1 MLLPSRDVGVQNF
14 CCASKAAD
22 HHPDLL
28 HRRSRRNAAL
38 SSELALMF
46 HFIYTSG
53 LPSRTQTRSTVPSG
67 KEASEEGRR

>member
-1 MLLPSRDVGVQNF
+1 LLCEQGH
-14 CCASKAAD
+14 D

-53 LPSRTQTRSTVPSG
+53 LLTQTRSTVPSG
-67 KEASEEGRR
+67 EASEEGRR